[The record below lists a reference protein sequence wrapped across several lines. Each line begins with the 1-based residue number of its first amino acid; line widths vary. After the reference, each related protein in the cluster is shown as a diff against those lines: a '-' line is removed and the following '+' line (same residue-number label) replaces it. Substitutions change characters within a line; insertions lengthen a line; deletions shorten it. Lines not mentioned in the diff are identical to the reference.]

1 MNKESEEIDLFEL
14 ISKIF
19 NPFKKFFAAIISAI
33 IYLIKITLRK
43 WYIII
48 LSVIIGGVIGYV
60 KNELRTDLYVTK
72 AILKV
77 NTVDIA
83 DAVSQLQNLNTL
95 IEESSYDILA
105 EQLNLKPEEVSNIYS
120 INISYIYDIN
130 NDDLPDITD
139 ELGEYLSIRDTT
151 IVRYTDRLGLSV
163 QMQSMQSIKTIEN
176 AIVDYVNNNPYFVKE
191 KQVNTQ
197 QLKSKIAFLDSE
209 INKLKELQN
218 IRYKQSDYKIDDDK
232 YILKQNEKL
241 YHNDILNL
249 FEQKQ
254 RLEKQLALNS
264 NIAEYSKNFSRYTT
278 PKNFL
283 TKMVARYSLILFVL
297 SLLTLIFIDK
307 RNVIKEFINN

>member
-1 MNKESEEIDLFEL
+1 MNKENEEIDLFEL
-14 ISKIF
+14 ISKIIS
-19 NPFKKFFAAIISAI
+19 PFKKFFASIISAI

-43 WYIII
+43 WYIIM
-48 LSVIIGGVIGYV
+48 LSVIIGGLTGYV

-120 INISYIYDIN
+120 INTSYIYDIN
-130 NDDLPDITD
+130 NDNLPDITD
-139 ELGEYLSIRDTT
+139 ELGEYLSVRDTT

-163 QMQSMQSIKTIEN
+163 QMQSMQSIKTIEK

-197 QLKSKIAFLDSE
+197 QLENKIAFLDSE
-209 INKLKELQN
+209 INKLKELQD

-241 YHNDILNL
+241 YHNDILSL

-254 RLEKQLALNS
+254 KLEKQLALNS

-283 TKMVARYSLILFVL
+283 MTTIIRFSIALFIL
-297 SLLTLIFIDK
+297 SLLALIFIDK

>member
-1 MNKESEEIDLFEL
+1 MNKGNEEIDLFEL
-14 ISKIF
+14 ISKIVS
-19 NPFKKFFAAIISAI
+19 PFRKLFTAIISAI
-33 IYLIKITLRK
+33 MYLIKIVLRK
-43 WYIII
+43 WYIIMI
-48 LSVIIGGVIGYV
+48 SIIIGGLIGYI
-60 KNELRTDLYVTK
+60 KNELKTDLYVTK

-105 EQLNLKPEEVSNIYS
+105 EQLNLKSKDVSNIYS

-130 NDDLPDITD
+130 NDGLPDITD
-139 ELGEYLSIRDTT
+139 ELGEYLSVKDTS

-176 AIVDYVNNNPYFVKE
+176 AILNYLNNNPYFVKE
-191 KQVNTQ
+191 KEVNTL
-197 QLKSKIAFLDSE
+197 QLKNKIAFLDGE
-209 INKLKELQN
+209 INKLQELQN

-249 FEQKQ
+249 FDQKQ
-254 RLEKQLALNS
+254 KLEKLLALNS
-264 NIAEYSKNFSRYTT
+264 SIAEYSKNFSRYTT

-283 TKMVARYSLILFVL
+283 TTMVIRYSIILSVLGLLILIL
-297 SLLTLIFIDK
+297 IDK
-307 RNVIKEFINN
+307 RNIIKEFIYN